1 MKANDKRLVCS
12 IRGGEVL
19 PIRDIVREPAAGK
32 ATYHWALIGEAARG
46 ISRSHIGN
54 SSSGPH
60 TKRLYFG
67 ARFTRFPSRG
77 CFDCAMNNILLRS
90 TWHIFYTASKNLL
103 QPNEY
108 TVSGAT
114 LYNRQ
119 TYMLHTNYTF
129 WRIFNSYHIFTTQ
142 SQNCTQKISK
152 KS

>member
-1 MKANDKRLVCS
+1 MKANYKRLVCS

-19 PIRDIVREPAAGK
+19 PIREIVREPAAGK
-32 ATYHWALIGEAARG
+32 RTCHQVLIGVTARG

-54 SSSGPH
+54 SSAGPL
-60 TKRLYFG
+60 TQTTVLRRPFNKVPFRGMFRLRNEQHIASLNMTYF
-67 ARFTRFPSRG
+67 
-77 CFDCAMNNILLRS
+77 
-90 TWHIFYTASKNLL
+90 FYTTSKNLL

-129 WRIFNSYHIFTTQ
+129 
-142 SQNCTQKISK
+142 
-152 KS
+152 